1 MDMTQ
6 KQVVLSALG
15 CLPDDATIADFEE
28 ELRILKALDQADEDI
43 KQGRTKPHEVVKGQL
58 ASWISG

>member
-1 MDMTQ
+1 MTQ
-6 KQVVLSALG
+6 KQLVLSTLG
-15 CLPDDATIADFEE
+15 RLPDDATIADFEE

-43 KQGRTKPHEVVKGQL
+43 KKGRTKPHEEVKRQL